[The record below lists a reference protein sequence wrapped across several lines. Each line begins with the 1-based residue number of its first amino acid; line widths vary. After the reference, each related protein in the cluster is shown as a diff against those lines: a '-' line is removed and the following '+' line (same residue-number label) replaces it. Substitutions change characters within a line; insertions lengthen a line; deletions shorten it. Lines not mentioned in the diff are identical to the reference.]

1 MVLAGADP
9 RFVTFGWGTIGDTMG
24 KRGLGTVTFVRHPA
38 MVLFC
43 LAAGSLMAQTTKK
56 GDSVTPAE
64 SAQRAL
70 ALVEQG
76 RCQEALP
83 IFQRTLSHITEKHLL
98 YSAAMGQ
105 SRCAMAKEDAP
116 AALSALML
124 LKREFPDDPEVL
136 FISVHYFSHLAM
148 RTSQELAAKAP
159 TSFQARRLEAEA
171 YESQGKWD
179 EAAGIYR
186 GILQQNPK
194 EHGLHYRIGQVLVS
208 KAGDSG
214 PVDDARAEFQKEL
227 EIDPRN
233 SAAEFVLGELD
244 RRAGN
249 WDQAAS
255 HFARASQV
263 DAEFAEAYLALG
275 MSLNSAAKF
284 SEAITPLEKYVK
296 MLPSDPL
303 GHYQLG
309 VAYGRTGNREGA
321 MREMALQKET
331 AAKQQLPPANGSAG
345 RVVR

>member
-1 MVLAGADP
+1 MRFIRQSALILVSLTASVL
-9 RFVTFGWGTIGDTMG
+9 V
-24 KRGLGTVTFVRHPA
+24 
-38 MVLFC
+38 
-43 LAAGSLMAQTTKK
+43 AQTAKK
-56 GDSVTPAE
+56 GETVTPAE

-70 ALVEQG
+70 TLVEQG

-83 IFQRTLSHITEKHLL
+83 IFQRTLSHLTDKQLL
-98 YSAAMGQ
+98 YHAAMGQ
-105 SRCAMAKEDAP
+105 SRCAMAREDIP

-136 FISVHYFSHLAM
+136 FVSVHYFSHLAM

-171 YESQGKWD
+171 YESRGKWD

-214 PVDDARAEFQKEL
+214 PVDEARAEFEKEL
-227 EIDPRN
+227 EVDPRN
-233 SAAEFVLGELD
+233 SAAEFVLGELA
-244 RRAGN
+244 RRGGN
-249 WDQAAS
+249 WDEAAR
-255 HFARASQV
+255 HFSRASQV

-275 MSLNSAAKF
+275 MSLNSASKF
-284 SEAITPLEKYVK
+284 ADAVTPLEKYVK
-296 MLPSDPL
+296 MLPGDPL

-309 VAYGRTGNREGA
+309 LAYGRTGNREGA
-321 MREMALQKET
+321 VREMALQKEA
-331 AAKQQLPPANGSAG
+331 AAKQQPQPAAG

>member
-1 MVLAGADP
+1 MRFIWHSAVIFISLGAGVL
-9 RFVTFGWGTIGDTMG
+9 I
-24 KRGLGTVTFVRHPA
+24 
-38 MVLFC
+38 
-43 LAAGSLMAQTTKK
+43 AQSTKK
-56 GDSVTPAE
+56 SDPVTPAE

-70 ALVEQG
+70 TLVEQG

-83 IFQRTLSHITEKHLL
+83 IFQRTISHLTDKQLL

-116 AALSALML
+116 TAISALML

-136 FISVHYFSHLAM
+136 FVSVHYFSHLAM

-159 TSFQARRLEAEA
+159 ASFQARRLEAEA
-171 YESQGKWD
+171 YESQGKWN

-186 GILQQNPK
+186 GILEQNPK

-208 KAGDSG
+208 KAGESG
-214 PVDDARAEFQKEL
+214 PVDEARAEFQKEL

-233 SAAEFVLGELD
+233 SAAEFVLGELS

-249 WDQAAS
+249 WDEAGR

-263 DAEFAEAYLALG
+263 DPEFAEAYLALG

-284 SEAITPLEKYVK
+284 ADAVAPLEKYVK
-296 MLPSDPL
+296 MLPGDPL

-309 VAYGRTGNREGA
+309 QAYGRTGNREGA
-321 MREMALQKET
+321 AREMVLQKET
-331 AAKQQLPPANGSAG
+331 AAKQQAQASNGAG
-345 RVVR
+345 RVAR